1 MNRHVLTLALAAALL
16 PGFALA
22 DEKTTVYKSK
32 GASGETVYTQVE
44 VSGSEQHQVG
54 IREPEA
60 QAEEGEA
67 PAKTPAQVACER
79 ARANLEVLSSAQAV
93 TFDRDGDGEPEVM
106 TDEEKA
112 KNREMAQRQ
121 VTAYCEPVA
130 GDE

>member
-1 MNRHVLTLALAAALL
+1 MNRHVLALALAATLL
-16 PGFALA
+16 PGLALA

-54 IREPEA
+54 IREPQA
-60 QAEEGEA
+60 RAEEAEA
-67 PAKTPAQVACER
+67 PARTPTEVACER
-79 ARANLEVLSSAQAV
+79 ARANLEVLSSEQAV
-93 TFDRDGDGEPEVM
+93 TFDRDGDGEPDVM
-106 TDEEKA
+106 TSEEKA

-130 GDE
+130 ADE